1 MKNKFLILT
10 LCVLF
15 STPVLADRAE
25 FCDSMARMGLKYISD
40 RQDGKFLSNV
50 ISDIKSL
57 NTEHDKLSYDV
68 ENAAIEMAER
78 AYEYPMYSDKE
89 QQTRIKVKFMNEV
102 YNECLNLKTN

>member
-1 MKNKFLILT
+1 MKNKLLILT
-10 LCVLF
+10 LCILF
-15 STPVLADRAE
+15 STPALADRAE

-50 ISDIKSL
+50 INDIKSL
-57 NTEHDKLSYDV
+57 NIEHDKLSYDV

-78 AYEYPMYSDKE
+78 AYEYPMYSDKD